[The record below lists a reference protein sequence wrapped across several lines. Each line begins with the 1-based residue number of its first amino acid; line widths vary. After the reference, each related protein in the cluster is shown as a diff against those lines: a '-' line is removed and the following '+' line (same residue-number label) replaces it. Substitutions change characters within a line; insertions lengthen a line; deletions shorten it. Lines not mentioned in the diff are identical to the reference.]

1 MHEAEARGERVAV
14 VGAGRVGTGLAV
26 ALHRAGV
33 EVIAVVDAQLA
44 RARRCAALSSAAS
57 VSSCP
62 ADLPPSVSY
71 VIVAVPDDA
80 LPQAVAGM
88 ASSAALRSGVAVAHT
103 CGVLASTVFA
113 PLRTKG
119 VAIASMHPI
128 MTFSGGEDDWQ
139 RWKGTYVSLEGD
151 EDAVRRAIIMLRRLE
166 AIPVE
171 LPAAHKVPYHV
182 ACVLVSNYVVAVHAS
197 AVALLARLGLD
208 EETATRMLAP
218 LLSQTARN
226 LRAQGSAGALT
237 GPIVRGD
244 LHTVE
249 QHLSALQDQP
259 DLAAAYAALGRVCVR
274 IARQQ
279 NATNPESLR
288 AIDDLLAR
296 YLSGQSPGKATV
308 EERKADPSS

>member
-44 RARRCAALSSAAS
+44 RARRCASLSGAAA
-57 VSSCP
+57 VSSSP
-62 ADLPPSVSY
+62 ADLPPNVSY
-71 VIVAVPDDA
+71 VILAIPDDA

-88 ASSAALRSGVAVAHT
+88 ASSAALRPGVAVAHT
-103 CGVLASTVFA
+103 CGVLASTVLA
-113 PLRTKG
+113 PLRARG
-119 VAIASMHPI
+119 VAAASMHPM
-128 MTFSGGEDDWQ
+128 MTFSGGVDDCQ
-139 RWKGTYVSLEGD
+139 RWKGTYVSVEGD
-151 EDAVRRAIIMLRRLE
+151 EDAVQRAITVLRCLG

-171 LPAAHKVPYHV
+171 LPAAHKVPYHA
-182 ACVLVSNYVVAVHAS
+182 ACVLVSNYVVALHAS
-197 AVALLARLGLD
+197 AVALLARLGLG

-226 LRAQGSAGALT
+226 LRAQDSARALT

-279 NATNPESLR
+279 KATNPESLR
-288 AIDDLLAR
+288 AIDVLLAR
-296 YLSGQSPGKATV
+296 YLCGQSPGKATT
-308 EERKADPSS
+308 EERKGDPSS